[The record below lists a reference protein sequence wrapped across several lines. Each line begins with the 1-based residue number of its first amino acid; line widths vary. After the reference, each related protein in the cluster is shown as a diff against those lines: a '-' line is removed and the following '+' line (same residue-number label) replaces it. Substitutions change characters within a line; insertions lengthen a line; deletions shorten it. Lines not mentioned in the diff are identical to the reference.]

1 MLDSLSQTLV
11 ETFFL
16 NKLRVGRL
24 NVALPD
30 GSVRS
35 YGDLESP
42 LVVDMQVNDAAA
54 FTQMVRKDSVGLADA
69 YMARQW
75 ETADL
80 ARFVELVVEN
90 AKAKVKLGLP
100 GQAILIRIQGL
111 LRRLRHNEAG
121 RSRKNVKAHYDIGN
135 SMYELMLDSEVMG
148 YTCGLY
154 RDPKRLMFD
163 QFDGS
168 EREITV
174 EQAQLN
180 KYRLLAAKAG
190 VKPGDTVVELG
201 CGWGGFAI
209 LLAREFGCTV
219 KAYNLS
225 HEQVVYA
232 RQKAEG
238 LPIEFVEADYRT
250 ADGQYDAVVSVG
262 MAEHVGDLHL
272 PAFLQTVERLLKPGG
287 TAVVHTITSA
297 DRPYDLYKLR
307 TGFIQEYI
315 FPGCCIP
322 AVKAIIGAMGDH
334 TDLELQ
340 HFENIGKHYALTL
353 RHWRTKFYDN
363 IEQVRAL
370 GYDEAFIRM
379 WDFYLCNCE
388 AEFTTGH
395 LGLGQ
400 FVFRRPSVEPLT
412 GGWLERHDN
421 L

>member
-1 MLDSLSQTLV
+1 MFDQISQSLV

-16 NKLRVGRL
+16 GKLEVGRL
-24 NVALPD
+24 NVAMPD
-30 GSVRS
+30 GSTRS
-35 YGDLESP
+35 WGDLTSDF
-42 LVVDMQVNDAAA
+42 VVEMKINDAAA
-54 FTQMVRKDSVGLADA
+54 FTRMVKKDSVGLADA
-69 YMARQW
+69 YMDRQW
-75 ETADL
+75 ETEDL
-80 ARFVELVVEN
+80 ARFVELIIEN
-90 AKAKVKLGLP
+90 AKAQVKLGLP
-100 GQAILIRIQGL
+100 GQSVIVRLQGL
-111 LRRLRHNEAG
+111 LRRVRHNEAK
-121 RSRKNVKAHYDIGN
+121 RSEKNAKAHYDIGN
-135 SMYELMLDSEVMG
+135 AMYELMLDSEVMG

-154 RDPKRLMFD
+154 RDPRALMFD

-168 EREITV
+168 ARELST

-180 KYRLLAAKAG
+180 KYRLLARKAG
-190 VKPGDTVVELG
+190 VKPGDSVVELG

-225 HEQVVYA
+225 HEQLVYA
-232 RQKAEG
+232 RAKAHN
-238 LPIEFVEADYRT
+238 LPIEFIEADYRT
-250 ADGQYDAVVSVG
+250 AQGTYDAVVSVG
-262 MAEHVGDLHL
+262 MAEHVGDHHL
-272 PAFLQTVERLLKPGG
+272 PEFLQTVERLLKPGA

-297 DRPYDLYKLR
+297 DKGYDLYKLR

-334 TDLELQ
+334 THLELQ
-340 HFENIGKHYALTL
+340 HFENLGKHYALTL
-353 RHWRTKFYDN
+353 RDWRKKFYSN
-363 IEQVRAL
+363 IEAVREL
-370 GYDEAFIRM
+370 GYDERFIRM

-400 FVFRRPSVEPLT
+400 FVFRRPSAEPLT
-412 GGWLERHDN
+412 GGWLERHGN